1 MYMGKT
7 VFIILYIFRSKT
19 SRRSIWSKRQKRT
32 HMNYSGTYCTYCDL
46 YKGSSVENTAL
57 TVGGLAQGIK
67 EKSGA
72 AVTYRLKIR
81 RG

>member
-19 SRRSIWSKRQKRT
+19 SRRSIRSKRQKRT

-46 YKGSSVENTAL
+46 YRGSSVKNTAL
-57 TVGGLAQGIK
+57 TVGGLA
-67 EKSGA
+67 
-72 AVTYRLKIR
+72 
-81 RG
+81 